1 MIIVQDNKGKAYL
14 SSLDGVRMDVVNPAN
29 MQNILEDAEHPFV
42 PSINIPG
49 YNIETIDTSLR
60 TNMSFPGSDY
70 SGNNTD
76 WVAELISTLLSAAR
90 YDGIVRVSSG
100 DSLARWSS
108 CCGKP
113 VV

>member
-1 MIIVQDNKGKAYL
+1 
-14 SSLDGVRMDVVNPAN
+14 MDVVNPAN

-76 WVAELISTLLSAAR
+76 
-90 YDGIVRVSSG
+90 
-100 DSLARWSS
+100 
-108 CCGKP
+108 
-113 VV
+113 